1 MYIDFLLNVFEDN
14 LNKDAIIWHNKKIK
28 YKDLKDSYN
37 LALNFLK
44 ENNISNKVIAINAD
58 YSPIST
64 AILLAG
70 IEMGCILVP
79 LSQSI
84 VSKHEEF
91 KKIAEVEN
99 TININDNDEISII
112 SENVTATHPILQNLK
127 KLKHPGLIL
136 FSSGTTGKS
145 KAAVHDI
152 LPLLAKFKVKRHA
165 MNSLLFLMFDHIGG
179 FNTLLYNLSNG
190 GCSIIPQNRNPDEIC
205 RLIEN
210 FKIETLPV
218 SPTFVNLLLLSEAYK
233 KYDLSSLNLLTY
245 GTEPMPE
252 STLQNIHKA
261 LPHVKLLQTY
271 GLSEVGILRSKSKA
285 SDSLWVKIGGEDFKT
300 RVVDGLLEIKAKS
313 AMLGYLNAPS
323 PFTEDGWFKTGDEV
337 LVDGEYIKILGRKS
351 DLINVGGLKVFPAE
365 IESILLTMDGV
376 EDATVCGEASPIV
389 GQIVKAKVKLSTNE
403 SLAEFRKRMR
413 EFCKGKLENYKIPQ
427 KVVLVDEIMAS
438 ARFKKVR
445 RVD

>member
-1 MYIDFLLNVFEDN
+1 MYIDFLLDIFEDN
-14 LNKDAIIWHNKKIK
+14 LNKSAIVWHDDRIS
-28 YKDLKDSYN
+28 YSDLKMAYEK
-37 LALNFLK
+37 AMHFFLK
-44 ENNISNKVIAINAD
+44 HNIRNKVIAINAD
-58 YSPIST
+58 YSPLST

-70 IEMGCILVP
+70 IETGCVLVP

-84 VSKHEEF
+84 INKHEEF
-91 KKIAEVEN
+91 KEIAEVEI
-99 TININDNDEISII
+99 TININDNDEISINN
-112 SENVTATHPILQNLK
+112 ENVISKHPILQKLK

-152 LPLLAKFKVKRHA
+152 LPLLEKFKVKRHC

-190 GCSIIPQNRNPDEIC
+190 GCSIIPNSRNPEEIC
-205 RLIEN
+205 RLIEK

-218 SPTFVNLLLLSEAYK
+218 SPTFINLLLLSEAYK
-233 KYDLSSLNLLTY
+233 NYDLSSLNLMTY

-252 STLQNIHKA
+252 STLQNIHKV
-261 LPHVKLLQTY
+261 LPEVRLLQTY
-271 GLSEVGILRSKSKA
+271 GLSELGILRSKSKA

-337 LVDGEYIKILGRKS
+337 LVDGEYFKILGRKS

-365 IESILLTMDGV
+365 IESVLLTMDGV
-376 EDATVCGEASPIV
+376 EDVTVCGEASPLV
-389 GQIVKAKVKLSTNE
+389 GQIVKAKVKISTNE

-413 EFCKGKLENYKIPQ
+413 AFCKSKIENYKIPQ
-427 KVVLVDEIMAS
+427 KVVLVDEFMTS
-438 ARFKKVR
+438 PRLKKVR
-445 RVD
+445 SN